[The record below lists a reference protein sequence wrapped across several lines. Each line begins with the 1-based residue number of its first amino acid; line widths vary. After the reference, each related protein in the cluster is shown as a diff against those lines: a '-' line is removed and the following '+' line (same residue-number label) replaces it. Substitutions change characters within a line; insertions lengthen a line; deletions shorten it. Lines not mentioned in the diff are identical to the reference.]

1 MSAKAEQACVG
12 QSRLEFWQ
20 GCMATPVNQRPII
33 HAGSPQRLVI
43 QTKSKPAD
51 QVQGGAGGGTQA
63 GDVARIRRYLRFQQ
77 SDVQHGLV
85 LTEGERLATFRII
98 TDISAVAKSPWAV

>member
-1 MSAKAEQACVG
+1 
-12 QSRLEFWQ
+12 
-20 GCMATPVNQRPII
+20 MATPVNQRPII

-85 LTEGERLATFRII
+85 LAQYPEYRAKPQAMLEGEGCEVLSAAFRIM
-98 TDISAVAKSPWAV
+98 TDVSIVAKSPWAVW